1 VLLNGITLGERH
13 KDANNQ
19 MIKINR
25 GMSFKNIGH
34 ERVIWNLSIWI
45 NLMPLTHLSNYPLSH
60 KEVPTVVKIRTVKC
74 SIRPYFK
81 FRLVRN
87 VSSNAFH
94 RYYSNLESSMFSSV
108 IDTFHV
114 RGKFFIYQDI
124 FWEGPR
130 TSNDTSS
137 KISKIISWSKSFL
150 ITI

>member
-1 VLLNGITLGERH
+1 MLLNGITLGERH

-34 ERVIWNLSIWI
+34 ERVIWNSSIWI

-60 KEVPTVVKIRTVKC
+60 KEVPTVVKFEQSNVVFDLILRTFF
-74 SIRPYFK
+74 RAYFK

-114 RGKFFIYQDI
+114 RGKFFI
-124 FWEGPR
+124 
-130 TSNDTSS
+130 S
-137 KISKIISWSKSFL
+137 
-150 ITI
+150 